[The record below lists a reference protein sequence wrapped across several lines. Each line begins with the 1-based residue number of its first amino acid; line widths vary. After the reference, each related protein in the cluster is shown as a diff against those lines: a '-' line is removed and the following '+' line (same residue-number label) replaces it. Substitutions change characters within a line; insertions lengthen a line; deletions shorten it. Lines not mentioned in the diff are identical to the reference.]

1 MTHRL
6 EKSSQKKTR
15 RLVMML
21 ELAGKKF
28 KSSFYTQV
36 QGCKNRYGLNKYP
49 GMKEI
54 SPEKLKLCFKK
65 QQMDILELK
74 RITVI

>member
-1 MTHRL
+1 MTHSL
-6 EKSSQKKTR
+6 EKGSQKKTR

-36 QGCKNRYGLNKYP
+36 QGCKKGYGLNKYT
-49 GMKEI
+49 GRKEI
-54 SPEKLKLCFKK
+54 SAEKLKLLKK
-65 QQMDILELK
+65 EAK
-74 RITVI
+74 RYSRTKKNN

>member
-1 MTHRL
+1 
-6 EKSSQKKTR
+6 
-15 RLVMML
+15 MML

-36 QGCKNRYGLNKYP
+36 QGCKKRYGLNKYT

-54 SPEKLKLCFKK
+54 SAEKLKLFKRSSEW
-65 QQMDILELK
+65 IF
-74 RITVI
+74 